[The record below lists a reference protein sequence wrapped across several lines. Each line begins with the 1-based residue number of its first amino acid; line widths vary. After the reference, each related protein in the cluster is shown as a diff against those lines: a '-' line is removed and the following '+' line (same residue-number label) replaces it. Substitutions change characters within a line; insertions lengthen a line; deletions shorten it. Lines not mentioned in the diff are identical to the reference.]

1 VNRKVLII
9 GLDGATWTNLQPWID
24 AGKLPHLGQLVA
36 DGAAGPLTTTI
47 PPVSASAWV
56 SFATGCNPGQHGAF
70 DFVFP
75 RPNAYD
81 IGVVNVNV
89 RSVPPFWR
97 VIEDAGGQVGLAS
110 IPITYPPQPI
120 HGWTV
125 CGFLVPDEQAAYTQ
139 PSELKEQIKAAGLTW
154 PLHEFE
160 GNRSR
165 DPRKF
170 LQDMRYFDESRTQVV
185 TWLMRNRPWDL
196 VSFVIKTTDTTQHEI
211 WHLLDP
217 QHPRHDAALAARVK
231 DDILA
236 YFQAMDACVGQ
247 LIEVAGPEAT
257 VVVMS
262 DHGGGPF
269 EKFFHVNNWLASQ
282 GFLKFKRTPLS
293 LVKRALFAAG
303 FTPITALKIVNLLR
317 LGKLR
322 KNVKRGRG
330 RGWMGQLF
338 LSLRDVDWTRTLAFS
353 IGNFGQIY
361 INTKDARPQGIVEP
375 GAEYEAVRDKIIRQ
389 ALALRDPESGEAAS
403 PEAASP
409 DAASPDA
416 VIRAAY
422 KREELYHGRRL
433 NHAPDIILHTD
444 RSKYVS
450 FGHADFGS
458 NKLIEPSIGQT
469 GHHTMEGIVI
479 LRGAGIPAGT
489 RVEGANIMD
498 IAPTVLALMGLD
510 VPGEMDGK
518 VLFGSEIRKQVDR
531 ETREKGAIPITPTD
545 ENPYSE
551 EDEDQVMERLRELGY
566 VA

>member
-1 VNRKVLII
+1 MNPRILII
-9 GLDGATWTNLQPWID
+9 GLDGATWTNLRPWIEQ
-24 AGKLPHLGQLVA
+24 GKLPHLGKLVA
-36 DGAAGPLTTTI
+36 EGASGPLTTTI

-56 SFATGCNPGQHGAF
+56 SFATGCNPGKHGSF

-89 RSVPPFWR
+89 RGTPPFWQG
-97 VIEDAGGQVGLAS
+97 IEAAGGQVGLAS
-110 IPITYPPQPI
+110 VPITYPPQPI
-120 HGWTV
+120 NGWTV
-125 CGFLVPDEQAAYTQ
+125 CGFLVPNEQAAYTQ
-139 PSELKEQIKAAGLTW
+139 PPELKEQIKAAGLVW

-185 TWLMRNRPWDL
+185 TWLMQTRPWDL
-196 VSFVIKTTDTTQHEI
+196 VSFVIKTTDTTQHEV

-217 QHPRHDAALAARVK
+217 QHPRHDAGMAARVK
-231 DDILA
+231 DDIVA

-247 LIEVAGPEAT
+247 LVQAAGPDAT
-257 VVVMS
+257 VIVMS

-282 GFLKFKRTPLS
+282 GFLKFKRAPLS
-293 LVKRALFAAG
+293 LAKRALFALG
-303 FTPITALKIVNLLR
+303 FTPITALKIVNG
-317 LGKLR
+317 LGLGRLR

-330 RGWMGQLF
+330 RGWLGQLF
-338 LSLRDVDWTRTLAFS
+338 LSLRDVDWARTQAFS

-361 INTKDARPQGIVEP
+361 INAKGSRPQGAVEP
-375 GAEYEAVRDKIIRQ
+375 GAEYETVRDKIIRQ
-389 ALALRDPESGEAAS
+389 ALGLRDPVSG
-403 PEAASP
+403 
-409 DAASPDA
+409 DA

-422 KREELYHGRRL
+422 KREELYHGARL
-433 NHAPDIILHTD
+433 NNAPDIILHTD

-458 NKLIEPSIGQT
+458 NQLVEPSIGQT
-469 GHHTMEGIVI
+469 GHHTMDGIVI

-489 RVEGANIMD
+489 QVQGANIID
-498 IAPTVLALMGLD
+498 IAPTTLALMSL
-510 VPGEMDGK
+510 PIPPEMDGK
-518 VLFGSEIRKQVDR
+518 VLFGV
-531 ETREKGAIPITPTD
+531 ETRASGPGDPRNGTQAGETRAGGQGSAD

-551 EDEDQVMERLRELGY
+551 QDEEQVMERLRELGY

>member
-24 AGKLPHLGQLVA
+24 EGNLPHLAKLVA
-36 DGAAGPLTTTI
+36 EGAAGLLTTTI

-89 RSVPPFWR
+89 RSVPPFWK

-110 IPITYPPQPI
+110 VPITYPPQPI

-125 CGFLVPDEQAAYTQ
+125 CGFLVPNEQAVYTQ
-139 PSELKEQIKAAGLTW
+139 PPELKEQIKVAGLTW

-217 QHPRHDAALAARVK
+217 QHPRHDAAMAARVK

-247 LIEVAGPEAT
+247 LVEAAGPEAT
-257 VVVMS
+257 VIVMS

-338 LSLRDVDWTRTLAFS
+338 LSLRDVDWTRTQAFS

-361 INTKDARPQGIVEP
+361 INTKGARPQGIVEP
-375 GAEYEAVRDKIIRQ
+375 GAEYEAVRDRIIRQ
-389 ALALRDPESGEAAS
+389 ALALRDPAS
-403 PEAASP
+403 S
-409 DAASPDA
+409 DA
-416 VIRAAY
+416 VIHAAY
-422 KREELYHGRRL
+422 KREELYHGGRL
-433 NHAPDIILHTD
+433 NHAPDIILHTN

-479 LRGAGIPAGT
+479 LRGADIQAGT
-489 RVEGANIMD
+489 CIEGANIID
-498 IAPTVLALMGLD
+498 IAPTVLALMSL
-510 VPGEMDGK
+510 PIPAEMDGQ
-518 VLFGSEIRKQVDR
+518 VLFGA
-531 ETREKGAIPITPTD
+531 ETRGRTPADETRAGRPGTAD

-551 EDEDQVMERLRELGY
+551 EDEEQVMERLRELGY

>member
-1 VNRKVLII
+1 MDEPAAR
-9 GLDGATWTNLQPWID
+9 GLTQ
-24 AGKLPHLGQLVA
+24 GKLPHLAKLVA
-36 DGAAGPLTTTI
+36 EGAAGPLTTTI

-56 SFATGCNPGQHGAF
+56 SFATGCNPGKHGAF

-75 RPNAYD
+75 RPDAYD
-81 IGVVNVNV
+81 IGVVNVKV
-89 RSVPPFWR
+89 RSVPPFWK
-97 VIEDAGGQVGLAS
+97 VIEEAGGQVGLAS
-110 IPITYPPQPI
+110 VPITYPPQPI

-125 CGFLVPDEQAAYTQ
+125 CGFLVPNEQAAYTQ
-139 PSELKEQIKAAGLTW
+139 PPELKEQIKAAGLAW

-170 LQDMRYFDESRTQVV
+170 LQDMRDFDESRTQVV
-185 TWLMRNRPWDL
+185 TWLMQNRPWDL
-196 VSFVIKTTDTTQHEI
+196 VSFVIKTTDTTQHEV

-217 QHPRHDAALAARVK
+217 QHPRHDAAMAAHVQ

-236 YFQAMDACVGQ
+236 YFQAIDACVGQ
-247 LIEVAGPEAT
+247 LVEAAGPETT

-361 INTKDARPQGIVEP
+361 INTQGRAAAGHRRAGRGVRGRARQDHSSRRWRCATLQSGRCRDPRGVQARRAVSRRAAGPCARHHPAHRPQPSTSRSATPILAATSSSSLPSARPGITRWRASSSCAARVFRLE
-375 GAEYEAVRDKIIRQ
+375 
-389 ALALRDPESGEAAS
+389 LASRARTSSTLRRRCWRSCPADSG
-403 PEAASP
+403 
-409 DAASPDA
+409 
-416 VIRAAY
+416 
-422 KREELYHGRRL
+422 
-433 NHAPDIILHTD
+433 
-444 RSKYVS
+444 
-450 FGHADFGS
+450 
-458 NKLIEPSIGQT
+458 
-469 GHHTMEGIVI
+469 
-479 LRGAGIPAGT
+479 
-489 RVEGANIMD
+489 
-498 IAPTVLALMGLD
+498 
-510 VPGEMDGK
+510 
-518 VLFGSEIRKQVDR
+518 
-531 ETREKGAIPITPTD
+531 
-545 ENPYSE
+545 
-551 EDEDQVMERLRELGY
+551 
-566 VA
+566 

>member
-1 VNRKVLII
+1 LVKQVLII
-9 GLDGATWTNLQPWID
+9 GLDGATWTNLRPWMD
-24 AGKLPHLGQLVA
+24 AGKLPNLGKLVA
-36 DGAAGPLTTTI
+36 DGASGPLRTTI
-47 PPVSASAWV
+47 PPVSPSAWV
-56 SFATGCNPGQHGAF
+56 SFATGCNPGKHGVF

-75 RPNAYD
+75 RQNAYD
-81 IGVVNVNV
+81 IGVVNVNT
-89 RSVPPFWR
+89 RSAPPFWK

-110 IPITYPPQPI
+110 VPITYPPQPI
-120 HGWTV
+120 KGWTV
-125 CGFLVPDEQAAYTQ
+125 CGFIVPNEQAAYTQ
-139 PSELKEQIKAAGLTW
+139 PPELKQQIKEAGLAW
-154 PLHEFE
+154 PLYEFE

-185 TWLMRNRPWDL
+185 TWLMKTRPWNL
-196 VSFVIKTTDTTQHEI
+196 VSFVIKTTDTTQHEV

-217 QHPRHDAALAARVK
+217 QHPRHDAAMAAQVK
-231 DDILA
+231 DDIVA

-247 LIEVAGPEAT
+247 LVQAAGPEAT

-269 EKFFHVNNWLASQ
+269 EKFFHVNNWLVSQ

-293 LVKRALFAAG
+293 LVKRALFAVG

-317 LGKLR
+317 LGKFR

-338 LSLRDVDWTRTLAFS
+338 LSLRDVDWTRTQAFS

-361 INTKDARPQGIVEP
+361 INTQSARPQGIVEP
-375 GAEYEAVRDKIIRQ
+375 GAEYESVRDRVIAQ
-389 ALALRDPESGEAAS
+389 ALALRDPESG
-403 PEAASP
+403 
-409 DAASPDA
+409 DA
-416 VIRAAY
+416 VIRTAY
-422 KREELYHGRRL
+422 KREELYHGARL
-433 NHAPDIILHTD
+433 PNAPDIILHTD
-444 RSKYVS
+444 RAKYVS

-458 NKLIEPSIGQT
+458 NQLIEPSIGQT
-469 GHHTMEGIVI
+469 GHHTMDGIVI

-489 RVEGANIMD
+489 QLKGANIID
-498 IAPTVLALMGLD
+498 IAPTTLALMSLP
-510 VPGEMDGK
+510 VPAEMDGK
-518 VLFGSEIRKQVDR
+518 VLFGAETRRQGEGEIRRQGDV
-531 ETREKGAIPITPTD
+531 E

-551 EDEDQVMERLRELGY
+551 EDEAQVMERLRELGY

>member
-1 VNRKVLII
+1 M
-9 GLDGATWTNLQPWID
+9 Q
-24 AGKLPHLGQLVA
+24 
-36 DGAAGPLTTTI
+36 
-47 PPVSASAWV
+47 
-56 SFATGCNPGQHGAF
+56 
-70 DFVFP
+70 
-75 RPNAYD
+75 
-81 IGVVNVNV
+81 
-89 RSVPPFWR
+89 
-97 VIEDAGGQVGLAS
+97 
-110 IPITYPPQPI
+110 
-120 HGWTV
+120 
-125 CGFLVPDEQAAYTQ
+125 
-139 PSELKEQIKAAGLTW
+139 
-154 PLHEFE
+154 
-160 GNRSR
+160 
-165 DPRKF
+165 
-170 LQDMRYFDESRTQVV
+170 YFDESRTQVV
-185 TWLMRNRPWDL
+185 TWLMHNRPWDL
-196 VSFVIKTTDTTQHEI
+196 VSFVIKTPDTTQHEI

-217 QHPRHDAALAARVK
+217 QHPRHDAAMAARVK

-236 YFQAMDACVGQ
+236 YFQAMDACVGK
-247 LIEVAGPEAT
+247 LVEAAGPETT
-257 VVVMS
+257 VIVMS

-293 LVKRALFAAG
+293 LIKRALFAAG

-361 INTKDARPQGIVEP
+361 INTKGARPQGIVEP
-375 GAEYEAVRDKIIRQ
+375 GAEYETVRDKIIQQ
-389 ALALRDPESGEAAS
+389 ALALRDLESG
-403 PEAASP
+403 
-409 DAASPDA
+409 DA
-416 VIRAAY
+416 VIRATY
-422 KREELYHGRRL
+422 KREELYHGGRL
-433 NHAPDIILHTD
+433 NHAPDIILHTN

-479 LRGAGIPAGT
+479 LHGADIPAGI

-531 ETREKGAIPITPTD
+531 ETRETGAIPIAPTD

>member
-1 VNRKVLII
+1 VNRKVLVI
-9 GLDGATWTNLQPWID
+9 GLDGATWTNLRPWMD
-24 AGKLPHLGQLVA
+24 AGKLPNLAKLVA
-36 DGAAGPLTTTI
+36 EGASGPLTTTI
-47 PPVSASAWV
+47 PPVSPSAWV
-56 SFATGCNPGQHGAF
+56 SFATGCNPGQHGVF

-75 RPNAYD
+75 RHAKRAYD
-81 IGVVNVNV
+81 VGVVNVNV
-89 RSVPPFWR
+89 RAMPPFWK

-110 IPITYPPQPI
+110 VPITYPPLPI
-120 HGWTV
+120 KGWTV
-125 CGFLVPDEQAAYTQ
+125 CGFIVPNEQAAYTQ
-139 PSELKEQIKAAGLTW
+139 PPELKQQIKDAGYVW
-154 PLHEFE
+154 PLYEFE

-185 TWLMRNRPWDL
+185 TWLMKTRPWDL
-196 VSFVIKTTDTTQHEI
+196 VAFVIKTTDTTQHEV

-217 QHPRHDAALAARVK
+217 QHPRHDAEMAAQVK
-231 DDILA
+231 DDIVA
-236 YFQAMDACVGQ
+236 FFQAMDACVGQ
-247 LIEVAGPEAT
+247 LVEAAGPDAT

-269 EKFFHVNNWLASQ
+269 EKFFHVNNWLASR
-282 GFLKFKRTPLS
+282 GYLKFKRTPLS
-293 LVKRALFAAG
+293 LIKRAMFALG

-317 LGKLR
+317 MGKFR

-338 LSLRDVDWTRTLAFS
+338 LSLRDVDWSRTQAFS

-361 INTKDARPQGIVEP
+361 INTKGARPHGIVEP
-375 GAEYEAVRDKIIRQ
+375 GADYETVRERIIRE
-389 ALALRDPESGEAAS
+389 ALDLRDPQTG
-403 PEAASP
+403 
-409 DAASPDA
+409 DA

-422 KREELYHGRRL
+422 KREELYHGARL
-433 NHAPDIILHTD
+433 NNAPDIVLHTE
-444 RSKYVS
+444 RAKYVS

-479 LRGAGIPAGT
+479 LRGAGIPVGT
-489 RVEGANIMD
+489 HLEGANIID
-498 IAPTVLALMGLD
+498 VAPTVLALMGLP

-518 VLFGSEIRKQVDR
+518 VLFGQAERQ
-531 ETREKGAIPITPTD
+531 GAIPIAPTPMPD

-551 EDEDQVMERLRELGY
+551 EDEEQVMERLRELGY
-566 VA
+566 IA

>member
-1 VNRKVLII
+1 LVKQVLII
-9 GLDGATWTNLQPWID
+9 GLDGATWTNLRPWMD
-24 AGKLPHLGQLVA
+24 AGKLPNLGKLVA
-36 DGAAGPLTTTI
+36 DGASGLLRTTI
-47 PPVSASAWV
+47 PPVSPSAWV
-56 SFATGCNPGQHGAF
+56 SFATGCNPGKHGVF

-75 RPNAYD
+75 RQNAYD
-81 IGVVNVNV
+81 IGVVNVNT
-89 RSVPPFWR
+89 RSAPPFWK

-110 IPITYPPQPI
+110 VPITYPPQPI
-120 HGWTV
+120 KGWTV
-125 CGFLVPDEQAAYTQ
+125 CGFIVPNEQAAYTQ
-139 PSELKEQIKAAGLTW
+139 PPELKRQIKEAGLAW
-154 PLHEFE
+154 PLYEFE

-185 TWLMRNRPWDL
+185 TWLMKTRPWNL
-196 VSFVIKTTDTTQHEI
+196 VSFVIKTTDTTQHEV

-217 QHPRHDAALAARVK
+217 QHPRHDAAMAAQVK
-231 DDILA
+231 DDIVA

-247 LIEVAGPEAT
+247 LVQAAGPEAT

-269 EKFFHVNNWLASQ
+269 EKFFHVNNWLVSQ

-293 LVKRALFAAG
+293 LVKRALFAVG

-317 LGKLR
+317 LGKFR

-338 LSLRDVDWTRTLAFS
+338 LSLRDVDWTRTQAFS

-361 INTKDARPQGIVEP
+361 INTQSARPQGIVEP
-375 GAEYEAVRDKIIRQ
+375 GAEYESVRDRVIAQ
-389 ALALRDPESGEAAS
+389 ALALRDPESG
-403 PEAASP
+403 
-409 DAASPDA
+409 DA
-416 VIRAAY
+416 VIRTAY
-422 KREELYHGRRL
+422 KREELYHGARL
-433 NHAPDIILHTD
+433 PNAPDIILHTD
-444 RSKYVS
+444 RAKYVS

-458 NKLIEPSIGQT
+458 NQLIEPSIGQT
-469 GHHTMEGIVI
+469 GHHTMDGIVI

-489 RVEGANIMD
+489 QLKGANIID
-498 IAPTVLALMGLD
+498 IAPTTLALMSLP
-510 VPGEMDGK
+510 VPAEMDGK
-518 VLFGSEIRKQVDR
+518 VLFGA
-531 ETREKGAIPITPTD
+531 ETRSRGAEEQTSKSLD

-551 EDEDQVMERLRELGY
+551 EEDEAQVMERLRELGY

>member
-1 VNRKVLII
+1 MVNRQVLII
-9 GLDGATWTNLQPWID
+9 GLDGATWTNLRPWID
-24 AGKLPHLGQLVA
+24 AGKLPHLGKLVA
-36 DGAAGPLTTTI
+36 EGASGPLTTTV
-47 PPVSASAWV
+47 PPVSPSAWV
-56 SFATGCNPGQHGAF
+56 SFATGCNPGKHGVF

-75 RPNAYD
+75 RPNTYD

-89 RSVPPFWR
+89 RAMPPFWK

-110 IPITYPPQPI
+110 VPITYPPLPI

-125 CGFLVPDEQAAYTQ
+125 CGFIVPNEQAAYTQ
-139 PSELKEQIKAAGLTW
+139 PPELKQHIKEAGLTW

-170 LQDMRYFDESRTQVV
+170 LQDMRHFDESRTQVV
-185 TWLMRNRPWDL
+185 AWLMKTRPWDL
-196 VSFVIKTTDTTQHEI
+196 VAFVIKTTDTTQHEV

-217 QHPRHDAALAARVK
+217 QHPRHDAAMAAQVK
-231 DDILA
+231 EDIVA

-247 LIEVAGPEAT
+247 LVQAAGPEAT

-269 EKFFHVNNWLASQ
+269 EKFFHVNNWLAAQ

-303 FTPITALKIVNLLR
+303 FTPITALRLVNLLR
-317 LGKLR
+317 LGKFR

-338 LSLRDVDWTRTLAFS
+338 LSLRDVDWMRTQAFS

-361 INTKDARPQGIVEP
+361 INAQGARPQGIVEP
-375 GAEYEAVRDKIIRQ
+375 GAEYESVRDRVIAQ
-389 ALALRDPESGEAAS
+389 ALALCDPESG
-403 PEAASP
+403 
-409 DAASPDA
+409 DV

-422 KREELYHGRRL
+422 KREELYHGARL
-433 NHAPDIILHTD
+433 PNAPDIILHTD
-444 RSKYVS
+444 RAKYVS

-458 NKLIEPSIGQT
+458 NQLIEPSIGQT
-469 GHHTMEGIVI
+469 GHHTMDGIVI
-479 LRGAGIPAGT
+479 LRGAGIPAES
-489 RVEGANIMD
+489 RIEGANIID
-498 IAPTVLALMGLD
+498 IAPTTLALMGL
-510 VPGEMDGK
+510 PLPAEMDGK
-518 VLFGSEIRKQVDR
+518 ALFGA
-531 ETREKGAIPITPTD
+531 ETRRQGEGETRRQGD
-545 ENPYSE
+545 VEENPYSE
-551 EDEDQVMERLRELGY
+551 EDEAQVMERLRELGY

>member
-1 VNRKVLII
+1 LII
-9 GLDGATWTNLQPWID
+9 GLDGATWTNLRPWID
-24 AGKLPHLGQLVA
+24 EDKLPNLGKLVA
-36 DGAAGPLTTTI
+36 EGASGPLTTTI

-56 SFATGCNPGQHGAF
+56 SFATGCNPGKHGSF

-75 RPNAYD
+75 RLNAYD

-89 RSVPPFWR
+89 RGMPPFWK
-97 VIEDAGGQVGLAS
+97 VIEEAGGQVGLAS
-110 IPITYPPQPI
+110 VPITYPPQPI
-120 HGWTV
+120 SGWTI
-125 CGFLVPDEQAAYTQ
+125 CGFLVPNEQAAYTQ
-139 PSELKEQIKAAGLTW
+139 PPELKQQIKDAGLVW

-170 LQDMRYFDESRTQVV
+170 LQDMRYFDESRMQVV
-185 TWLMRNRPWDL
+185 TWLMKNRPWDL
-196 VSFVIKTTDTTQHEI
+196 VSFVIKTTDTTQHEV

-217 QHPRHDAALAARVK
+217 QHPRHDAEMAARVK
-231 DDILA
+231 DDIVA

-247 LIEVAGPEAT
+247 LVEAAGPETT
-257 VVVMS
+257 VIVMS

-293 LVKRALFAAG
+293 LIKRALFALG

-317 LGKLR
+317 LGRLR

-330 RGWMGQLF
+330 RGWLGQLF
-338 LSLRDVDWTRTLAFS
+338 LSLRDVDWTRTQAFS

-361 INTKDARPQGIVEP
+361 INTRGVRPQGIVEP
-375 GAEYEAVRDKIIRQ
+375 GDEYEAVRARIILQ
-389 ALALRDPESGEAAS
+389 ALMLCDPETG
-403 PEAASP
+403 
-409 DAASPDA
+409 DA

-422 KREELYHGRRL
+422 KREELYHGARL
-433 NHAPDIILHTD
+433 NNAPDIILHTD

-469 GHHTMEGIVI
+469 GHHTMDGIVI
-479 LRGAGIPAGT
+479 LRGAGIPAGA
-489 RVEGANIMD
+489 RLEGANIID
-498 IAPTVLALMGLD
+498 IAPTTLALMGLA
-510 VPGEMDGK
+510 VPADMDGQ
-518 VLFGSEIRKQVDR
+518 VLFGA
-531 ETREKGAIPITPTD
+531 ETRASGQEAGEQGSRGATD

-551 EDEDQVMERLRELGY
+551 EDEEQVMERLRELGY

>member
-1 VNRKVLII
+1 MGLATRILII
-9 GLDGATWTNLQPWID
+9 GLDGATWTNLRPWID
-24 AGKLPHLGQLVA
+24 AGKLPNLGKLVTE
-36 DGAAGPLTTTI
+36 GASGPLTTTI

-56 SFATGCNPGQHGAF
+56 SFATGCNPGKHGAF

-75 RPNAYD
+75 RLNTYD

-89 RSVPPFWR
+89 RGMPPFWK
-97 VIEDAGGQVGLAS
+97 VVEEAGGQVGLAS
-110 IPITYPPQPI
+110 VPITYPPQPL
-120 HGWTV
+120 HGWTI
-125 CGFLVPDEQAAYTQ
+125 CGFLVPNEQAAYTQ
-139 PSELKEQIKAAGLTW
+139 PPELKEQIKAQGLAW

-185 TWLMRNRPWDL
+185 TWLMQTRPWDL
-196 VSFVIKTTDTTQHEI
+196 VTFVIKTTDTTQHEV

-217 QHPRHDAALAARVK
+217 QHPRHDAAMAAQVK
-231 DDILA
+231 GDIVA
-236 YFQAMDACVGQ
+236 YFQAIDACVGQ
-247 LIEVAGPEAT
+247 LVAAAGPEAT
-257 VVVMS
+257 VIVMS

-317 LGKLR
+317 LGRLR

-338 LSLRDVDWTRTLAFS
+338 LSLRDVDWKRTQAFS

-361 INTKDARPQGIVEP
+361 INTKGIRPEGIVEP
-375 GAEYEAVRDKIIRQ
+375 GAEHESVRDRIIAQ
-389 ALALRDPESGEAAS
+389 ALALRDPQSG
-403 PEAASP
+403 
-409 DAASPDA
+409 DA

-422 KREELYHGRRL
+422 KREELYHGARL
-433 NHAPDIILHTD
+433 AHAPDIILHTD

-469 GHHTMEGIVI
+469 GHHTMDGILI
-479 LRGAGIPAGT
+479 LHGTGIPAGQ
-489 RVEGANIMD
+489 RIEGANIID
-498 IAPTVLALMGLD
+498 IAPTAIALMGLD
-510 VPGEMDGK
+510 VPAEMDGK
-518 VLFGSEIRKQVDR
+518 VLFGSETRRKGEK
-531 ETREKGAIPITPTD
+531 ETKSVGQAD
-545 ENPYSE
+545 DNPYSE
-551 EDEDQVMERLRELGY
+551 EDEAQVMERLRELGY

>member
-1 VNRKVLII
+1 MNRRILII
-9 GLDGATWTNLQPWID
+9 GLDGATWTNLRPWIEQ
-24 AGKLPHLGQLVA
+24 GKLPHLGKLVA
-36 DGAAGPLTTTI
+36 EGASGPLTTTI

-56 SFATGCNPGQHGAF
+56 SFATGCNPGKHGSF

-89 RSVPPFWR
+89 RGMPPFWQA
-97 VIEDAGGQVGLAS
+97 IEAAGGQVGLAS
-110 IPITYPPQPI
+110 VPITYPPQPI
-120 HGWTV
+120 NGWTV
-125 CGFLVPDEQAAYTQ
+125 CGFLVPNEQAAYTQ
-139 PSELKEQIKAAGLTW
+139 PPELKEQIKAAGLVW

-170 LQDMRYFDESRTQVV
+170 LQDMRTFDESRTQVV
-185 TWLMRNRPWDL
+185 TWLMQTRPWDL
-196 VSFVIKTTDTTQHEI
+196 VSFVIKTTDTTQHEV

-217 QHPRHDAALAARVK
+217 QHPRHDAEMAARVK
-231 DDILA
+231 DDIVA

-247 LIEVAGPEAT
+247 LVQAAGPDAT
-257 VVVMS
+257 VIVMS

-269 EKFFHVNNWLASQ
+269 EKFFHVNNWLALQ

-293 LVKRALFAAG
+293 LVKRALFALG
-303 FTPITALKIVNLLR
+303 FTPITALKIVNG
-317 LGKLR
+317 LGLGRLR

-330 RGWMGQLF
+330 RGWLGRLF
-338 LSLRDVDWTRTLAFS
+338 LSLRDVDWARTQAFS

-361 INTKDARPQGIVEP
+361 INTKGSRPRGAVEP
-375 GAEYEAVRDKIIRQ
+375 GAEYQAVRDKIIEQ
-389 ALALRDPESGEAAS
+389 ALGLRDPASG
-403 PEAASP
+403 
-409 DAASPDA
+409 DA

-422 KREELYHGRRL
+422 KREELYHGARL
-433 NHAPDIILHTD
+433 SNAPDIILHTD

-458 NKLIEPSIGQT
+458 NQLVEPSIGQT
-469 GHHTMEGIVI
+469 GHHTMDGIVI

-489 RVEGANIMD
+489 QITGANIID
-498 IAPTVLALMGLD
+498 IAPTVLALMSL
-510 VPGEMDGK
+510 PIPSEMDGK
-518 VLFGSEIRKQVDR
+518 VLFGV
-531 ETREKGAIPITPTD
+531 ETRASGQGDRPRNSPPAGETRASGQGSGD

-551 EDEDQVMERLRELGY
+551 EDEEQVMERLRQLGY

>member
-9 GLDGATWTNLQPWID
+9 GLDGATWTNLRPWID
-24 AGKLPHLGQLVA
+24 AGKLPNLAQLVA
-36 DGAAGPLTTTI
+36 QGASGPLTTTI
-47 PPVSASAWV
+47 PPVSPSAWV
-56 SFATGCNPGQHGAF
+56 SFATGCNPGQHGVF

-75 RPNAYD
+75 RQGAYD

-89 RSVPPFWR
+89 RAMPPFWK
-97 VIEDAGGQVGLAS
+97 VIEEAGGQVGLAS
-110 IPITYPPQPI
+110 VPITYPPQPI

-125 CGFLVPDEQAAYTQ
+125 CGFIVPNEQADYTA
-139 PSELKEQIKAAGLTW
+139 PPELKRQIKDAGLVW

-185 TWLMRNRPWDL
+185 MWLMKTRPWDL
-196 VSFVIKTTDTTQHEI
+196 VSFVIKTTDTTQHEV

-217 QHPRHDAALAARVK
+217 QHPRHDAELAAQVQ
-231 DDILA
+231 DDIVGF
-236 YFQAMDACVGQ
+236 FQAIDACVGQ
-247 LIEVAGPEAT
+247 LVEAAGPDAT
-257 VVVMS
+257 VIVMS

-269 EKFFHVNNWLASQ
+269 EKFFHVNNWLASR

-293 LVKRALFAAG
+293 LIKRTLFALG

-317 LGKLR
+317 LGKFR

-338 LSLRDVDWTRTLAFS
+338 LSLRDVDWSRTTAFS

-361 INTKDARPQGIVEP
+361 INTQRARPNGIVEP
-375 GAEYEAVRDKIIRQ
+375 GAEYEALRERIIRE
-389 ALALRDPESGEAAS
+389 ALALRDPESG
-403 PEAASP
+403 
-409 DAASPDA
+409 DA

-422 KREELYHGRRL
+422 KREELYHGGRL
-433 NHAPDIILHTD
+433 PNAPDIILHTD
-444 RSKYVS
+444 RAKYVS
-450 FGHADFGS
+450 FGHADLGS
-458 NKLIEPSIGQT
+458 NKLIEPSVGQT

-479 LRGAGIPAGT
+479 MRGAGIPANA
-489 RVEGANIMD
+489 RIEGANIID
-498 IAPTVLALMGLD
+498 IAPTTLALMSL
-510 VPGEMDGK
+510 PIPAEMDGK
-518 VLFGSEIRKQVDR
+518 VLFGKESRQGSK
-531 ETREKGAIPITPTD
+531 ETSLAWRTGQGRQEMAD

-551 EDEDQVMERLRELGY
+551 EDEEQVMERLRELGY

>member
-1 VNRKVLII
+1 LII
-9 GLDGATWTNLQPWID
+9 GLDGATWTNLRPWID
-24 AGKLPHLGQLVA
+24 EDKLPNLGKLVA
-36 DGAAGPLTTTI
+36 EGASGPLTTTI

-56 SFATGCNPGQHGAF
+56 SFATGCNPGKHGSF

-75 RPNAYD
+75 RLNAYD

-89 RSVPPFWR
+89 RGMPPFWK
-97 VIEDAGGQVGLAS
+97 VIEEAGGQVGLAS
-110 IPITYPPQPI
+110 VPITYPPQPI
-120 HGWTV
+120 SGWTI
-125 CGFLVPDEQAAYTQ
+125 CGFLVPNEQAAYTQ
-139 PSELKEQIKAAGLTW
+139 PPELKQQIKDAGLVW

-170 LQDMRYFDESRTQVV
+170 LQDMRYFDESRMQVV
-185 TWLMRNRPWDL
+185 TWLMKNRPWDL
-196 VSFVIKTTDTTQHEI
+196 VSFVIKTTDTTQHEV

-217 QHPRHDAALAARVK
+217 QHPRHDAEMAARVK
-231 DDILA
+231 DDIVA

-247 LIEVAGPEAT
+247 LVEAAGPETT
-257 VVVMS
+257 VIVMS

-293 LVKRALFAAG
+293 LIKRALFALG

-317 LGKLR
+317 LGRLR

-330 RGWMGQLF
+330 RGWLGQLF
-338 LSLRDVDWTRTLAFS
+338 LSLRDVDWTRTQAFS

-361 INTKDARPQGIVEP
+361 INTRGVRPQGIVEP
-375 GAEYEAVRDKIIRQ
+375 GDEYEAVRARIILQ
-389 ALALRDPESGEAAS
+389 ALMLCDPETG
-403 PEAASP
+403 
-409 DAASPDA
+409 DA

-422 KREELYHGRRL
+422 KREELYHGARL
-433 NHAPDIILHTD
+433 NNAPDIILHTD

-469 GHHTMEGIVI
+469 GHHTMDGIVI
-479 LRGAGIPAGT
+479 LRGAGIPAGA
-489 RVEGANIMD
+489 RLEGANIID
-498 IAPTVLALMGLD
+498 IAPTTLALMGLA
-510 VPGEMDGK
+510 VPADMDGQ
-518 VLFGSEIRKQVDR
+518 VLVGA
-531 ETREKGAIPITPTD
+531 ETRASGQEAGEQGSRGATD

-551 EDEDQVMERLRELGY
+551 EDEEQVMERLRELGY

>member
-1 VNRKVLII
+1 MNRRVLIV
-9 GLDGATWTNLQPWID
+9 GLDGATWTNLRPWMEQ
-24 AGKLPHLGQLVA
+24 GKLPHLDKLVA
-36 DGAAGPLTTTI
+36 EGASGPLTTTI

-56 SFATGCNPGQHGAF
+56 SFATGCNPGQHGSF

-89 RSVPPFWR
+89 RGMPPFWK

-110 IPITYPPQPI
+110 VPITYPPQPI

-125 CGFLVPDEQAAYTQ
+125 CGFLVPNEQAAYTQ
-139 PSELKEQIKAAGLTW
+139 PPELKEQIKAAGLVW

-170 LQDMRYFDESRTQVV
+170 LQDMRTFDESRTQVV
-185 TWLMRNRPWDL
+185 TWLMKNRPWDL
-196 VSFVIKTTDTTQHEI
+196 VSFVIKTTDTTQHEV

-217 QHPRHDAALAARVK
+217 QHPRHDAEMAALVK
-231 DDILA
+231 DDIVG
-236 YFQAMDACVGQ
+236 YFQAMDACVGR
-247 LIEVAGPEAT
+247 LVEAAGPDAT

-269 EKFFHVNNWLASQ
+269 EKFFHVNNWLATE

-293 LVKRALFAAG
+293 LLKRALFAAG

-317 LGKLR
+317 LGRLR

-330 RGWMGQLF
+330 RGWLGQLF
-338 LSLRDVDWTRTLAFS
+338 LSLRDVDWVRTQAFS

-361 INTKDARPQGIVEP
+361 INAKGARPQGTVEP
-375 GAEYEAVRDKIIRQ
+375 GAEYEAMRDKIIQQ
-389 ALALRDPESGEAAS
+389 ALALRDPESG
-403 PEAASP
+403 
-409 DAASPDA
+409 DA

-422 KREELYHGRRL
+422 KREELYQGARL
-433 NHAPDIILHTD
+433 NNAPDIILHTD

-458 NKLIEPSIGQT
+458 NQLIEPSIGQT
-469 GHHTMEGIVI
+469 GHHTMDGIVI
-479 LRGAGIPAGT
+479 LRGAGIPAGANIQ
-489 RVEGANIMD
+489 GANIVD
-498 IAPTVLALMGLD
+498 IAPTTLALMGLP
-510 VPGEMDGK
+510 VPAEMDGK
-518 VLFGSEIRKQVDR
+518 VLFGV
-531 ETREKGAIPITPTD
+531 ETRSGGQGDKLRKSAGADETRAGGQGAED

-551 EDEDQVMERLRELGY
+551 EDEEQVMERLRDLGY

>member
-1 VNRKVLII
+1 MGLARKVLII
-9 GLDGATWTNLQPWID
+9 GLDGATWTNLRPWIEQ
-24 AGKLPHLGQLVA
+24 GKLPHLGKLVA
-36 DGAAGPLTTTI
+36 EGAAGPLTTTI

-56 SFATGCNPGQHGAF
+56 SFATGCNPGKHGSF

-75 RPNAYD
+75 RPNTYD

-89 RSVPPFWR
+89 RGTPPFWQ
-97 VIEDAGGQVGLAS
+97 VIEAAGGQVGLAS
-110 IPITYPPQPI
+110 VPITYPPQPI
-120 HGWTV
+120 NGWTV
-125 CGFLVPDEQAAYTQ
+125 CGFLVPNEQAIYTQ
-139 PSELKEQIKAAGLTW
+139 PPELREQIKAAGLVW

-170 LQDMRYFDESRTQVV
+170 LQDMRYFDESRTHVV
-185 TWLMRNRPWDL
+185 TWLMKNRPWDL
-196 VSFVIKTTDTTQHEI
+196 VAFVIKTTDTTQHEV

-217 QHPRHDAALAARVK
+217 QHPRHDAQMAALVK
-231 DDILA
+231 DDIVA

-247 LIEVAGPEAT
+247 LVKAAGPDAT
-257 VVVMS
+257 VIVLS

-282 GFLKFKRTPLS
+282 GFLRFKRTPIS
-293 LVKRALFAAG
+293 LVKRALFALG
-303 FTPITALKIVNLLR
+303 FTPLTALKIVNALR
-317 LGKLR
+317 LGRLR
-322 KNVKRGRG
+322 RNVKRGRG
-330 RGWMGQLF
+330 RGWLGQLF
-338 LSLRDVDWTRTLAFS
+338 LSLRDVDWARTEAFS

-361 INTKDARPQGIVEP
+361 INTKGTRPQGTVEP

-389 ALALRDPESGEAAS
+389 ALGLRDPESG
-403 PEAASP
+403 
-409 DAASPDA
+409 DA

-422 KREELYHGRRL
+422 KREGLYHGARL
-433 NHAPDIILHTD
+433 NNAPDIILHTD

-469 GHHTMEGIVI
+469 GHHTMDGIVI
-479 LRGAGIPAGT
+479 LRGAGIPAGASI
-489 RVEGANIMD
+489 EGANIVD
-498 IAPTVLALMGLD
+498 IAPTTLALMSL
-510 VPGEMDGK
+510 PIPSEMDGR
-518 VLFGSEIRKQVDR
+518 VLFGV
-531 ETREKGAIPITPTD
+531 ETRASGPGDNPGNSTRAGETRASGQEPAD

-551 EDEDQVMERLRELGY
+551 EDEEQVMERLRELGY

>member
-1 VNRKVLII
+1 VNQVLII
-9 GLDGATWTNLQPWID
+9 GLDGATWTNLRPWMD
-24 AGKLPHLGQLVA
+24 AGKLPNLGKLVA
-36 DGAAGPLTTTI
+36 DGASGLLRTTI
-47 PPVSASAWV
+47 PPVSPSAWV
-56 SFATGCNPGQHGAF
+56 SFATGCNPGKHGVF

-75 RPNAYD
+75 RQNAYD
-81 IGVVNVNV
+81 IGVVNVNT
-89 RSVPPFWR
+89 RSAPPFWK

-110 IPITYPPQPI
+110 VPITYPPQPI
-120 HGWTV
+120 KGWTV
-125 CGFLVPDEQAAYTQ
+125 CGFIVPNEQAAYTQ
-139 PSELKEQIKAAGLTW
+139 PPELKRQIKEAGLAW

-185 TWLMRNRPWDL
+185 TWLMKTRPWNL
-196 VSFVIKTTDTTQHEI
+196 VSFVIKTTDTTQHEV

-217 QHPRHDAALAARVK
+217 QHPRHDAAMAAQVK
-231 DDILA
+231 EDIVA

-247 LIEVAGPEAT
+247 LVQAAGPEAT

-269 EKFFHVNNWLASQ
+269 VKFFHVNNWLVSQ

-293 LVKRALFAAG
+293 LVKRALFALG

-317 LGKLR
+317 LGKFR

-338 LSLRDVDWTRTLAFS
+338 LSLRDVDWMRTQAFS

-361 INTKDARPQGIVEP
+361 INAQGARPQGIVEP
-375 GAEYEAVRDKIIRQ
+375 GAEYESVRDRVIAQ
-389 ALALRDPESGEAAS
+389 ALALRDPESG
-403 PEAASP
+403 
-409 DAASPDA
+409 DV

-422 KREELYHGRRL
+422 KREELYHGARL
-433 NHAPDIILHTD
+433 PNAPDIILHTD
-444 RSKYVS
+444 RAKYVS

-458 NKLIEPSIGQT
+458 NQLIEPSIGQT
-469 GHHTMEGIVI
+469 GHHTMDGIVI
-479 LRGAGIPAGT
+479 LRGAGIPAES
-489 RVEGANIMD
+489 RIEGANIID
-498 IAPTVLALMGLD
+498 IAPTTLALMGLP
-510 VPGEMDGK
+510 VPAEMDGK
-518 VLFGSEIRKQVDR
+518 VLFGA
-531 ETREKGAIPITPTD
+531 ETRRQGEGETRRQGD
-545 ENPYSE
+545 VEENPYSE
-551 EDEDQVMERLRELGY
+551 EDEAQVMERLRELGY

>member
-1 VNRKVLII
+1 
-9 GLDGATWTNLQPWID
+9 
-24 AGKLPHLGQLVA
+24 
-36 DGAAGPLTTTI
+36 
-47 PPVSASAWV
+47 
-56 SFATGCNPGQHGAF
+56 
-70 DFVFP
+70 
-75 RPNAYD
+75 
-81 IGVVNVNV
+81 
-89 RSVPPFWR
+89 
-97 VIEDAGGQVGLAS
+97 
-110 IPITYPPQPI
+110 
-120 HGWTV
+120 
-125 CGFLVPDEQAAYTQ
+125 
-139 PSELKEQIKAAGLTW
+139 
-154 PLHEFE
+154 
-160 GNRSR
+160 
-165 DPRKF
+165 
-170 LQDMRYFDESRTQVV
+170 MRYFDESRTQVV

-196 VSFVIKTTDTTQHEI
+196 VSFVFKTTDTTQHEV

-217 QHPRHDAALAARVK
+217 RHPRHDAAMAARVK

-236 YFQAMDACVGQ
+236 YFQAMDVCVGK
-247 LIEVAGPEAT
+247 LIEAAGPETT

-282 GFLKFKRTPLS
+282 GFLKFKWTPLS

-361 INTKDARPQGIVEP
+361 INTKGARPQGIVEP
-375 GAEYEAVRDKIIRQ
+375 GAEYEAVRNKIIQQ
-389 ALALRDPESGEAAS
+389 ALALRDPESS
-403 PEAASP
+403 DAASP

-416 VIRAAY
+416 VIHAAY
-422 KREELYHGRRL
+422 KREELYHGGRL
-433 NHAPDIILHTD
+433 NHAPDIILHTN

-479 LRGAGIPAGT
+479 LRGADIPAGT
-489 RVEGANIMD
+489 RIEGANIID

-518 VLFGSEIRKQVDR
+518 VLFGRAGISRRVDK
-531 ETREKGAIPITPTD
+531 ETRIEGAVD

-551 EDEDQVMERLRELGY
+551 EDEEQVMERLRELGY

>member
-1 VNRKVLII
+1 VNQVLII
-9 GLDGATWTNLQPWID
+9 GLDGATWTNLRPWID
-24 AGKLPHLGQLVA
+24 EGKLPHLGQLA
-36 DGAAGPLTTTI
+36 AEGASGPLTTTI

-56 SFATGCNPGQHGAF
+56 SFATGCNPGKHGAF

-81 IGVVNVNV
+81 IGVVNVSV
-89 RSVPPFWR
+89 RGMPPFWK

-110 IPITYPPQPI
+110 VPITYPPQPI
-120 HGWTV
+120 QGWTI
-125 CGFLVPDEQAAYTQ
+125 CGFLVPNEQAAYTQ
-139 PSELKEQIKAAGLTW
+139 PPELKRQIKEAGLVW

-170 LQDMRYFDESRTQVV
+170 LRDMRYFDESRTQVV
-185 TWLMRNRPWDL
+185 TWLMQTRPWDL
-196 VSFVIKTTDTTQHEI
+196 VSFVIKTTDTTQHEV

-217 QHPRHDAALAARVK
+217 QHPRHDAEMAARVK
-231 DDILA
+231 GDIVA

-247 LIEVAGPEAT
+247 LVQAAGPEAT
-257 VVVMS
+257 VIVMS

-269 EKFFHVNNWLASQ
+269 EKFFHVNNWLAAQ
-282 GFLKFKRTPLS
+282 GFLKFKRAPLS
-293 LVKRALFAAG
+293 LIKRALFALG
-303 FTPITALKIVNLLR
+303 FTPIAALKLVNLLR
-317 LGKLR
+317 LGRLR

-330 RGWMGQLF
+330 RGWLGQLF
-338 LSLRDVDWTRTLAFS
+338 LSLRDVDWKRTQAFS

-361 INTKDARPQGIVEP
+361 INTKSARPHGIVEP
-375 GAEYEAVRDKIIRQ
+375 GAEYEAVRDRVIAQ
-389 ALALRDPESGEAAS
+389 ALALRDPESG
-403 PEAASP
+403 
-409 DAASPDA
+409 DA

-422 KREELYHGRRL
+422 KREELYHGARL
-433 NHAPDIILHTD
+433 GHAPDIILHTD

-469 GHHTMEGIVI
+469 GHHTMDGIVI
-479 LRGAGIPAGT
+479 LRGAGVPAGAHI
-489 RVEGANIMD
+489 EGANIID
-498 IAPTVLALMGLD
+498 IAPTTLALMGLP
-510 VPGEMDGK
+510 VPAEMDGK
-518 VLFGSEIRKQVDR
+518 VLFGTETRRQGEREIRRQGEV
-531 ETREKGAIPITPTD
+531 E

-551 EDEDQVMERLRELGY
+551 EDEAQVMERLRELGY